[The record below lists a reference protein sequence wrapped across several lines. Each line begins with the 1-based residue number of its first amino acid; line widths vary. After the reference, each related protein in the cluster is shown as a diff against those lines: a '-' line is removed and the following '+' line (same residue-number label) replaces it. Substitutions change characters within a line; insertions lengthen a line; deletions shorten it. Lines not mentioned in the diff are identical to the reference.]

1 LTNSIDPTAQKA
13 IVSTG
18 APYTNRYISV
28 LTITDR
34 KVTHW
39 RDYLD
44 PVAVFRRARMAV
56 TLMGQPLAALERGT
70 RQFPCAGVTIPAL

>member
-1 LTNSIDPTAQKA
+1 MYRALELGDAGILPGIVPHEGSV
-13 IVSTG
+13 VSTG
-18 APYTNRYISV
+18 AAYTNRYISV

-44 PVAVFRRARMAV
+44 PVAVFDAFGWPSR
-56 TLMGQPLAALERGT
+56 
-70 RQFPCAGVTIPAL
+70 